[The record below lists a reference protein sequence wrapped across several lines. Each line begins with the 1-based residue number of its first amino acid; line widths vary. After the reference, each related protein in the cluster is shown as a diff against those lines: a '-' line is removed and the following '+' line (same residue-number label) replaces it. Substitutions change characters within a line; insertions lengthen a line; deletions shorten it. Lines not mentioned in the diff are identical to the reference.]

1 MPYKVQRRFNFTDR
15 VRIPK
20 HAVSFAVEQADD
32 GPVTARLDRLDFPE
46 EHPHDQAEWLAADVV
61 VEAWRLSTAS
71 YFRRAVGSIKDLI
84 GKPSP
89 LVEFAL
95 DDFDGPAGISFRLK
109 IVGKS
114 DRRLLGEADKVTSE
128 GDAPP
133 GDRSELIVVRAEE
146 LGELPW
152 IIDWAEEDAGGPV
165 VLVNQDIAD
174 HPNYLTHDP
183 ALAGAIVPQVFR
195 EVLFRLCLRD
205 DLRQT
210 AWGKKWLEHVRR
222 FHAEPLPNDGESGD
236 IYAAADTWVREAAV
250 AFAAEHKLTQKTNE
264 RLAAEAEEQV

>member
-1 MPYKVQRRFNFTDR
+1 MLRKVQRRFNFTDR
-15 VRIPK
+15 VRIAQ
-20 HAVSFAVEQADD
+20 HAVAIAVDQAED
-32 GPVTARLDRLDFPE
+32 GPVTARLNRLDFPP
-46 EHPHDQAEWLAADVV
+46 EHPHDQGEWLAADVV

-71 YFRRAVGSIKDLI
+71 YFRREVGSVKDLI
-84 GKPSP
+84 GKPLP
-89 LVEFAL
+89 LVELAL
-95 DDFDGPAGISFRLK
+95 DGFDGPAGISFRLK

-114 DRRLLGEADKVTSE
+114 DRRLLGEADKVTSD

-165 VLVNQDIAD
+165 VLVNRDMAD
-174 HPNYLTHDP
+174 HANYLTHDP

-205 DLRQT
+205 DLQQT

-222 FHAEPLPNDGESGD
+222 FHPEPLPDEDAPGG
-236 IYAAADTWVREAAV
+236 IYGAADTWVREATV

-264 RLAAEAEEQV
+264 RLAAATEDQT